1 MSQITRVAKVLLRQK
16 ASGSAITVAAI
27 AKAAKMTKDS
37 VYKRI
42 YDLHTVEGFEVNR
55 DYRMVNGKRKVY
67 YSLAS

>member
-1 MSQITRVAKVLLRQK
+1 MSQISRVAKVLLRRK
-16 ASGSAITVAAI
+16 DSGSGITVAAI

-42 YDLHTVEGFEVNR
+42 YDLHTVEGVEVRR